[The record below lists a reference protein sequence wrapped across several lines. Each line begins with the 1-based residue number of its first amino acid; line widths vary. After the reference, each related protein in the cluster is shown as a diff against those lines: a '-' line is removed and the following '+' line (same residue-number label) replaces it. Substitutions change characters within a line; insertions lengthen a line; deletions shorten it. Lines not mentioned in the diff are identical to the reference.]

1 MSRYYQAAGTMIRSL
16 QALKDFASPFVSVSQ
31 TANSISQVLYTSQGR
46 EAFLALLQY
55 CAELYKECMKDYTYF
70 NAAEHW
76 TNSVQNARSVEHS
89 MSSGRKMIRLFRFL
103 DEVGAIERLLER
115 TGTWQVLSVLQL
127 LSHSCSF
134 LYYVLDNLVL
144 ASSIGVI
151 SHVIAAINVRW
162 KSTKDMSS
170 LVRVLLAISIS
181 CLNLRNTQ
189 QSIQSARAQL
199 KSGSKG
205 ALSPGATL
213 CKLFEDRRK
222 QRFLVLDLTQNSLRL
237 LMLLKA
243 LELPGHRLL
252 SPILVA
258 ALGVLS
264 TSIAVFKQL

>member
-1 MSRYYQAAGTMIRSL
+1 MIRSL
-16 QALKDFASPFVSVSQ
+16 QALKDFASPLVSVSL
-31 TANSISQVLYTSQGR
+31 TANSISQVLYTSKGR

-55 CAELYKECMKDYTYF
+55 CAELYKECMKDYTFY

-103 DEVGAIERLLER
+103 DEVGEIERLLDR
-115 TGTWQVLSVLQL
+115 TGKWQVLPVLQL
-127 LSHSCSF
+127 LSHACSF

-170 LVRVLLAISIS
+170 LIRVLLAVTIACLSLRDTRKSIK
-181 CLNLRNTQ
+181 
-189 QSIQSARAQL
+189 SARNQL
-199 KSGSKG
+199 HSGSKG
-205 ALSPGATL
+205 ALSPAESL
-213 CKLFEDRRK
+213 RKLFEDRRK
-222 QRFLVLDLTQNSLRL
+222 LRFLVLDLSQNSLRL
-237 LMLLKA
+237 LMLMKA

-264 TSIAVFKQL
+264 TSIAVFKQLSAAL

>member
-1 MSRYYQAAGTMIRSL
+1 MIRSL
-16 QALKDFASPFVSVSQ
+16 KDFRSPLAHMSF
-31 TANSISQVLYTSQGR
+31 TATSISDVLYTSKGR

-55 CAELYKECMKDYTYF
+55 CAELFKECMKDYTFY
-70 NAAEHW
+70 NPVEHW
-76 TNSVQNARSVEHS
+76 ENSVQNARSVEHS
-89 MSSGRKMIRLFRFL
+89 ASSGRKMIRLFRFL
-103 DEVGAIERLLER
+103 DEVGAIEKLIER
-115 TGTWQVLSVLQL
+115 TRTWQLVSVLQL
-127 LSHSCSF
+127 LSHACSF

-170 LVRVLLAISIS
+170 LARVILAIVIACVGLRDTQRSI
-181 CLNLRNTQ
+181 R
-189 QSIQSARAQL
+189 SARARL
-199 KSGSKG
+199 KSASKET
-205 ALSPGATL
+205 LSSRETL
-213 CKLFEDRRK
+213 IKLFVDRRK
-222 QRFLVLDLTQNSLRL
+222 QRFLVLDLIQNSLRL

-264 TSIAVFKQL
+264 TSIAVFKQLGEAKPLK